1 MKKILV
7 VIGEA
12 SGDLHAG
19 RVLSCLK
26 KIRPDL
32 ELIGTGGAIFQ
43 TLSKKTYYEIE
54 QMEVLGWWEVLKK
67 WQFLK
72 SMFTKIVSLLDSEKP
87 DALFLVDYV
96 GFNLRLARAA
106 QKKKIPVYFY
116 IAPQV
121 WAWKKSRVVEIAE
134 NITKLIVLFPFE
146 VQFFAKEN
154 IQVECFGHP
163 LLESVKK
170 TVSKASAY
178 QKHGFSTKKKLICLF
193 AGSRKQ
199 ELTAHLPTLFQ
210 TAKILAQKQNLQFA
224 LVLNSNKQSPLVAS
238 FADSWSA
245 ENIKFIIG
253 DFYDL
258 AGWADLALAASGT
271 VTLELAIL
279 ETPTIIFYRTSYLNY
294 LLAKYCFG
302 IRRLGLPNIVCGED
316 WLPEMVQGNFQP
328 QKLAKKALEMLE
340 KGASYDELVKNFPKL
355 KSKLIGDSSSPRA
368 KGVYQ
373 KTAEF
378 LANRWR

>member
-19 RVLSCLK
+19 KVLSYVKAL
-26 KIRPDL
+26 RPDL
-32 ELIGTGGAIFQ
+32 ELIGTGGRHFQ
-43 TLSKKTYYEIE
+43 SVSKKIYYKVEE
-54 QMEVLGWWEVLKK
+54 MEVLGWWEVLKK

-72 SMFTKIVSLLDSEKP
+72 SMLAKVISLLENEKP

-96 GFNLRLARAA
+96 GFNLRLAHQA
-106 QKKKIPVYFY
+106 KKRGIRVYFY

-121 WAWKKSRVVEIAE
+121 WAWKKGRVVDIAK

-163 LLESVKK
+163 LLETAKK
-170 TVSKASAY
+170 TVSKTSAY

-199 ELTAHLPTLFQ
+199 ELTAHLPILFQ
-210 TAKILAQKQNLQFA
+210 TAKILTKKQDLQFA
-224 LVLNSNKQSPLVAS
+224 LVLHSKKQLPLVAP
-238 FADSWSA
+238 FCDSWSK
-245 ENIKFIIG
+245 ENIKYIVG
-253 DFYDL
+253 DFYNL
-258 AGWADLALAASGT
+258 AGWSDLALAACGT

-279 ETPTIIFYRTSYLNY
+279 ETPTIIFYRTSYFNY

-302 IRRLGLPNIVCGED
+302 IQRLGLPNIVCEED
-316 WLPEMVQGNFQP
+316 WLPEMIQRNFQP
-328 QKLAKKALEMLE
+328 QKLAKKVLEILD
-340 KGASYDELVKNFPKL
+340 KGVSYQKIVKNFPKL
-355 KSKLIGDSSSPRA
+355 KNKLNNENSRQT
-368 KGVYQ
+368 KKNVYQ
-373 KTAEF
+373 KTAKF
-378 LANRWR
+378 LADQWK